1 MSITI
6 KVNNNHIKI
15 QLDMQRIFKTIMLLA
30 LFTMALQY
38 SYAQTRDKSPLIATW
53 TFDYETALRSMD
65 ENAKTHYSKMD
76 TSRRTRLEELYR
88 NRKLTFLEDGTY
100 VQEIADGRKREGT
113 WKVKDRSLVLTDADN
128 FDYDYSIV
136 ELSDSRI
143 SIKLIITG
151 KAQPLL
157 TTLHFTKN

>member
-1 MSITI
+1 
-6 KVNNNHIKI
+6 
-15 QLDMQRIFKTIMLLA
+15 MLLA

-38 SYAQTRDKSPLIATW
+38 SYAQTGDTSSIIATW

-65 ENAKTHYSKMD
+65 EDAKTHYAKMD
-76 TSRRTRLEELYR
+76 TNRRTRLEELYK

-113 WKVKDRSLVLTDADN
+113 WKVRGKLLVLTDADD

-136 ELSDSRI
+136 ELSDSRV